1 MKNVNKKVLKVVE
14 RLMRNEAV
22 QSAGKFPPPC
32 LGIFHQPK
40 CPINQKKKWLEVDNE
55 KYKSTEV
62 QEWRYC

>member
-14 RLMRNEAV
+14 RLMRDETV

-40 CPINQKKKWLEVDNE
+40 RPVSPKE
-55 KYKSTEV
+55 K
-62 QEWRYC
+62 